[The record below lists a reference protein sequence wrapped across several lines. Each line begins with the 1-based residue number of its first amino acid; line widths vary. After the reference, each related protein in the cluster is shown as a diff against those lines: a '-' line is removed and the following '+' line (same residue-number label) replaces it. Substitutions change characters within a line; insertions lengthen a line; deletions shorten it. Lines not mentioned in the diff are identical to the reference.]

1 MADSTTIQALN
12 AYNTALKMAEQSA
25 RTGVIPQANGAANP
39 EAAGQ
44 FWNLVSTNVDD
55 AINANYRGE
64 AAGIGSLSNKV
75 SATDLSIAVNNA
87 EMTLR
92 TITAIRDRVITA
104 YQDIIKMP
112 I

>member
-12 AYNTALKMAEQSA
+12 AYNSALKMAEQSA
-25 RTGVIPQANGAANP
+25 RTGEIAGTEANAIKP
-39 EAAGQ
+39 D
-44 FWNLVSTNVDD
+44 FWNMVDGSVND

-75 SATDLSIAVNNA
+75 SATDLSIAINNA
-87 EMTLR
+87 ELTLR